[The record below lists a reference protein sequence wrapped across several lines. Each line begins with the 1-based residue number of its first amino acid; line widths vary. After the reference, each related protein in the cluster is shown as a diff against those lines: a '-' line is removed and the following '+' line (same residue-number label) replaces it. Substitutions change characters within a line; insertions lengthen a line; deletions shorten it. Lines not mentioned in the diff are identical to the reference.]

1 VSADTQLPTDGGT
14 RPSQPNREYLPP
26 YNA

>member
-1 VSADTQLPTDGGT
+1 VSADTQLPSGGGV

-26 YNA
+26 YTG